1 MNINLWDQ
9 TLDDLFMRGGAV
21 MWPLL
26 LCSVI
31 AVALAVDR
39 FIVHLRVRLDYRRF
53 VEQLRSLIVQRR
65 VVEAVEHCRGHASPI
80 ARTAEAYLRHLEL
93 DDATRAAV
101 VEREGSEALELV
113 EKRQRGL
120 SVVAHI
126 STLLGL
132 LGTVAGLVSAFHQIE
147 LAGGQVEPSDLA
159 SGIWAALLTTVF
171 GLTIAIPSFV
181 AFHLCESR
189 ADRIAR
195 RMGFIVSYLDQW
207 LGKRTARHAP
217 AAEAAEAVAGIREE

>member
-1 MNINLWDQ
+1 MAINLWGQ
-9 TLDDLFMRGGAV
+9 TLDDLFFRGGAV

-39 FIVHLRVRLDYRRF
+39 AVVHLRARLDYRRF
-53 VEQLRSLIVQRR
+53 VEQLRSLILDRR
-65 VVEAVEHCRGHASPI
+65 LADAVNLCRSLRSPI
-80 ARTAEAYLRHLEL
+80 ARTAEAYLRNLNL
-93 DDATRAAV
+93 DDAMRAAI
-101 VEREGSEALELV
+101 VEREGAESLELI

-126 STLLGL
+126 ATLLGL
-132 LGTVAGLVSAFHQIE
+132 LGTVAGLVSAFHRIE
-147 LAGGQVEPSDLA
+147 LAAGQVEPSELA

-207 LGKRTARHAP
+207 LGKCTHTRA
-217 AAEAAEAVAGIREE
+217 AAEEPGEPVAGIREE